1 MEAIEPARSPGSP
14 LPAAVTPPSAVSWGA
29 ILVGALI
36 ATAVSLILL
45 TLGSGLGF
53 AAISPQPNEGASPTG
68 SAVMVSIWL
77 VIMQWASAG
86 IGGFITGRLRLRWI
100 GTHVHEV
107 FFRDTAHGLA
117 TWALSTVVVA
127 SLAFAGLSSALGFA
141 VHAAGAATVGEAQGA
156 VRGAGA
162 EFRVSP
168 YAIDTLLRSENPDP
182 ALPNARAQ
190 VARILA
196 NGLASG
202 SVPDADRRYLAA
214 MVAAR
219 SGLSETDA
227 QRRVDEL
234 IAKTKAAEMK
244 ARETADKARKAA
256 AQASILAAL
265 SMLVGAFI
273 ACVAAALG
281 GRHRDQHP

>member
-86 IGGFITGRLRLRWI
+86 IGGFITGRLRVRWI

-141 VHAAGAATVGEAQGA
+141 GR
-156 VRGAGA
+156 RGSTG
-162 EFRVSP
+162 P
-168 YAIDTLLRSENPDP
+168 
-182 ALPNARAQ
+182 
-190 VARILA
+190 
-196 NGLASG
+196 
-202 SVPDADRRYLAA
+202 
-214 MVAAR
+214 
-219 SGLSETDA
+219 
-227 QRRVDEL
+227 
-234 IAKTKAAEMK
+234 
-244 ARETADKARKAA
+244 
-256 AQASILAAL
+256 
-265 SMLVGAFI
+265 
-273 ACVAAALG
+273 
-281 GRHRDQHP
+281 GRFE